1 MKIVAVLEGDAT
13 HGGGFNQALNAVLQM
28 RRVCEGRFAFEVLA
42 DRDGSVG
49 LLRKLGITATRIR
62 FSFLDRLISYFGSH
76 AWWYLLQTRLRLV
89 GPFERALLARGCDL
103 VYFATPSAKA
113 TSLQRLNYI
122 MTVWDLCHR
131 DAPEFPEIREFAEY
145 QVRERLFRT
154 VLAPAVAILADS
166 QRLADNAARRYGVD
180 RERFLAMPFAPSALL
195 DTSLSADRS
204 AVLRKHGL
212 MEGYYFYPAQ
222 FWAHK
227 NHVRIVQALALLR
240 KQGTQAT
247 AVFAGGDKGNRSHVE
262 RLADKLDVR
271 KQVHFLGFVP
281 AEDMRAL
288 YEGAC
293 ALVMPTYFGPTNIP
307 PLEAWMTG
315 TPVIYSALFGDEIGD
330 AALLVSVDSA
340 ADLARAMAA
349 CADPATRARLV
360 DAGTAR
366 LRELDQARK
375 RAEEDLLAR
384 LIGFEARRS
393 CWA

>member
-1 MKIVAVLEGDAT
+1 MKVVAVLEGDAT

-28 RRVCEGRFAFEVLA
+28 HRVCEGRFAFEVLA
-42 DRDGSVG
+42 DRDESVG
-49 LLRKLGITATRIR
+49 LLHKLGITATRIR

-76 AWWYLLQTRLRLV
+76 AWWYLLQARVRLV
-89 GPFERALLARGCDL
+89 GPFERTLLAHGCDL

-113 TSLQRLNYI
+113 TSLQRLNYV

-145 QVRERLFRT
+145 QVRERLFRAAL
-154 VLAPAVAILADS
+154 VPAVAILTDS
-166 QRLADNAARRYGVD
+166 ERLADNAARRYGVD

-195 DTSLSADRS
+195 DTSLSADKS
-204 AVLRKHGL
+204 TVLRKHGL
-212 MEGYYFYPAQ
+212 AEGYYFYPAQ

-247 AVFAGGDKGNRSHVE
+247 VVFVGGDKGNRSHVE
-262 RLADKLDVR
+262 RLADRLDVR

-288 YEGAC
+288 YEGAR
-293 ALVMPTYFGPTNIP
+293 ALVMPTYFGPTNMP

-315 TPVIYSALFGDEIGD
+315 TPVIYSSLFREQVGD
-330 AALLVSVDSA
+330 AAICVDVEDT

-349 CADPATRARLV
+349 CADAQTRARLAS
-360 DAGTAR
+360 AGALR
-366 LRELDQARK
+366 LQEIAQQRTL
-375 RAEEDLLAR
+375 AERDLLAR
-384 LIGFEARRS
+384 LARFEARRS
-393 CWA
+393 CWP